1 MLMPM
6 QSPMFIVMCSKHAL
20 LCDCRQ
26 GASAHYMHA
35 RGYSQVL
42 TAIAVHELERSDQPP
57 DLALCQRA
65 VSRALVMAGGDIG
78 CGPGGRLGLWQ
89 GPGSRE
95 LYEKYDASNVAKQV
109 EMAWARRAQV
119 EQDKAR
125 CGWSGWPYGAEGG
138 TGADVVVREP
148 GYEMPAGN
156 PLAFIRRKLM
166 ARPDSPM

>member
-65 VSRALVMAGGDIG
+65 VSRALVMTGGDIG
-78 CGPGGRLGLWQ
+78 CGPGGRLGLWR
-89 GPGSRE
+89 GPGAHE
-95 LYEKYDASNVAKQV
+95 LYDKYDARNVAKEV

-119 EQDKAR
+119 EEDKAR
-125 CGWSGWPYGAEGG
+125 CGWSGWPYGTEGG
-138 TGADVVVREP
+138 TDADVVVREP

-166 ARPDSPM
+166 ARPDCPM